1 MQVVDPKHV
10 MNSKSKDNT
19 TTRLNNLKTCNKEY
33 LNFLQNSY
41 YLRVDLI
48 TERGTVSTPQYIT
61 ELTHRRLLLL

>member
-1 MQVVDPKHV
+1 M
-10 MNSKSKDNT
+10 
-19 TTRLNNLKTCNKEY
+19 TCNKEY